1 MQKYLPKNHFLIFR
15 SLVILCLLFFY
26 TVGMAQVPFV
36 CQNNFYFSFG
46 SNFGASQMHE
56 VILDN
61 SGNVDFIPLPQS
73 TGVSLNAIGYRSTD
87 NLIYGVGT
95 QDETLYQID
104 ATGRS
109 FALNILDVNH
119 SNGFYAAAITP
130 DGNEMILV
138 EQTDT
143 FNGSSIALVKIDLTN
158 DQYAIIAR
166 IPLVGP
172 SIQTT
177 DIAFDPITGIL
188 YGFDAEASRLIT
200 INPDNGN
207 INANFPSSTVADRM
221 GGLYF
226 DAFGKMFGYGNARN
240 DNNARTFFGINKET
254 GLVTNLGNGPNTS
267 SKDGCACPFT
277 IDLLKNVTPRE
288 LVPCTE
294 IAYAFEVSNL
304 SGVEITGIN
313 LSDTM
318 PTDFIIVRID
328 KNPYGGVVEGLGTN
342 ILNIT
347 DMTVPLGQDS
357 LVVIVEPQ
365 PFALG
370 VYKNQAYLDNLPE
383 HLGGRSPSDDPLTL
397 LSDDSTA
404 VEVFPLMVDLENQ
417 TQNLCEGTSI
427 ELVAGTIDGI
437 DYQWSTGA
445 TTSTINVAEP
455 GLYAV
460 TITNGCEVEF
470 DSVFIS
476 EEPIS
481 VDLGEDMIINLG
493 DYIDLNPSTNAIGQL
508 QYVWSNQ
515 GQNIAC
521 PMDCSII
528 EERPFF
534 DTQYEVQIISQSG
547 CTATSTVN
555 VTVTKERGIF
565 IPNVFSPNLD
575 GINDQ
580 FYIMGK
586 GYAQILVFQIFD
598 RWGNLIF
605 SQNQGSI
612 NDESIGWDGTFDGRN
627 IENGV
632 FSYYAKVIYLD
643 EIEESF
649 YGDVTLVR

>member
-383 HLGGRSPSDDPLTL
+383 HLGSRSPSDDPLTL